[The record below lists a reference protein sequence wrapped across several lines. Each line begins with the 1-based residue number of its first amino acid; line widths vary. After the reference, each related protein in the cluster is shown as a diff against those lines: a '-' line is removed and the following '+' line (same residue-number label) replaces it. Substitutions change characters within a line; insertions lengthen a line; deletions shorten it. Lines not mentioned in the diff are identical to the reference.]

1 MEFRIEILEQKV
13 IHGRPWL
20 LCKGN
25 LKEYLESLKD
35 LFYDF
40 AIQRRIVKN
49 QYLDSLFQTI
59 KRKEPI
65 PIITLTYN
73 EKNLTINDKALS
85 IDMSKVEI
93 LDGLQRT
100 FRLWSY
106 KKIGEVYNPEYND
119 RIIDFVKNV
128 KQIKDYDLMF
138 DSGVISSSVIKELIK
153 SNDIENINEYYKDFD
168 IYFIIWVGLDD
179 YEIVRKMLVL
189 NAGQKQVSKVHQFEL
204 LFLHVWDELK
214 NNSKIKIV
222 REKDPN
228 AYSVKKG
235 EKETGEFMFSSV
247 IVAMISLIE
256 RKPLRV
262 ATENLITEDFDEPD
276 SELYQKVFKQ
286 PFVDRFLNSLFKLD
300 SSISFKESVY
310 GKAWFVKDTSL
321 SGFFAAIGKYIDV
334 SSNWTEQE
342 LESKV
347 ESAIQSLDDLINS
360 EGLKLSDFK
369 NEYDSFSSRNVNIG
383 NHIRKVIAF
392 HIEEVLK
399 GSNPLWKDSFQKIKE
414 GK

>member
-1 MEFRIEILEQKV
+1 MEFKIEILEQKD
-13 IHGRPWL
+13 INGRPWL
-20 LCKGN
+20 LCKGK

-35 LFYDF
+35 SFYDF

-73 EKNLTINDKALS
+73 AKKLSINDRSLS
-85 IDMSKVEI
+85 IDMNKVEI

-106 KKIGEVYNPEYND
+106 KKIGEAYNPDYKD
-119 RIIDFVKNV
+119 KIIDFIKSV
-128 KQIKDYDLMF
+128 KQVKDYDLMF

-153 SNDIENINEYYKDFD
+153 ANDIESIDEYYKDFD
-168 IYFIIWVGLDD
+168 IYFIIWAGLDD
-179 YEIVRKMLVL
+179 YEVVRKMLVL

-204 LFLHVWDELK
+204 LFLHIWDELK
-214 NNSKIKIV
+214 NNSKIKII
-222 REKDPN
+222 REKEPN
-228 AYSVKKG
+228 AFAVKKG
-235 EKETGEFMFSSV
+235 EKEIGEFMFSSV
-247 IVAMISLIE
+247 IVAMMSLIE
-256 RKPLRV
+256 KKPLRV

-286 PFVDRFLNSLFKLD
+286 PFVDRFLNNLFKMD
-300 SSISFKESVY
+300 SSISLKEGVY

-321 SGFFAAIGKYIDV
+321 SGFFAAIGKHIDI
-334 SSNWTEQE
+334 SSNWTDKE
-342 LESKV
+342 LEIKV
-347 ESAIQSLDDLINS
+347 DSAIQNLEDLIKE
-360 EGLKLSDFK
+360 EGLKLVDFK

-392 HIEEVLK
+392 HIEEVLN